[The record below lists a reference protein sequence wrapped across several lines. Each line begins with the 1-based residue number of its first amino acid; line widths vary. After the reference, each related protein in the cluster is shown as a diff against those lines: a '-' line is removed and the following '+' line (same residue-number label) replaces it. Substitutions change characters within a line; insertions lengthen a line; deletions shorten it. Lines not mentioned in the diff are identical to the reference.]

1 MAFAHSKD
9 SVFSMDDSG
18 GTLRALT
25 AFTDSVSGLPG
36 GRGLSSVTAFGDLG
50 EKNIPS
56 TANVTFSA
64 GGSWDNTATTGP
76 DAVLSSLRTA
86 TATASFE
93 WGPEG
98 ATTGDIK
105 YSGECWL
112 TDYTTDTSVT
122 NKVTWQ
128 ASFQVD
134 GVVTRGTYS

>member
-1 MAFAHSKD
+1 MTFAHSKD
-9 SVFSMDDSG
+9 SVFSIDDSG

-25 AFTDSVSGLPG
+25 AYTDSVSGLPG
-36 GRGLSSVTAFGDLG
+36 GRGLSEVTAFGDLG
-50 EKNIPS
+50 VKNIPS
-56 TANVTFSA
+56 IANVTFSA

-98 ATTGDIK
+98 GTTGDIK
-105 YSGECWL
+105 FSGECWL
-112 TDYTTDTSVT
+112 TDYAVDTSVQ

-134 GVVTRGTYS
+134 GTVTRGTYS